1 MSPLYF
7 SPIRLASL
15 TLLITGGLIGQLPA
29 QTTAAQYITQ
39 GRTQLT
45 KQTSQGLVNANTAFA
60 NALSVAPSNPQALI
74 LKACTHLALLIQ
86 QPACSTLLSQVG
98 ATQPNQN
105 AYTFDLQL
113 PIGVNGRTQVAPDAQ
128 MSTVRT
134 YFTSVLRPALLDA
147 LSMLGKI
154 PPSIPSR
161 SNILDLTGEE
171 TSTTPTSIDYG
182 DVLTL
187 KAIIRLVLAAG
198 YNNDTLNLQI
208 ALQDLIDLSDGY
220 TTMQD
225 VLAKYPSFVA
235 SGSSVSARAEAK
247 KHLIAGLRDLGDA
260 YSFAIDPRR
269 SNPNQPPYG
278 YSHLVMLNP
287 SSPRELANARA
298 SLAQIRALAASVSR
312 PTKIPANRLA
322 PNPLLDNQTLF
333 LGALFNAGTS
343 PRAWFGNSSFYGNS
357 LVTGSLKDPSLS
369 GLLNPTKGASLLAG
383 ILSGL
388 GDTISPTSQTI
399 TFTPPV
405 SAPFSSK
412 GSLTLSASGGASGQ
426 PVVFTSPSKN
436 VSISGNTMTLLGPG
450 LVKITATQAGYV
462 PSWQVGTPPYAP
474 ASPVTRSMV
483 VTKGTP
489 QITLIVVDTVA
500 YSSGLSVAVSA
511 SSTSGKNPSIVSSN
525 PKVAVVQRNGSL
537 LITGPGT
544 TVIKASVPASANF
557 NAASTTKTISV
568 TP

>member
-1 MSPLYF
+1 
-7 SPIRLASL
+7 
-15 TLLITGGLIGQLPA
+15 
-29 QTTAAQYITQ
+29 
-39 GRTQLT
+39 
-45 KQTSQGLVNANTAFA
+45 V
-60 NALSVAPSNPQALI
+60 
-74 LKACTHLALLIQ
+74 
-86 QPACSTLLSQVG
+86 
-98 ATQPNQN
+98 
-105 AYTFDLQL
+105 
-113 PIGVNGRTQVAPDAQ
+113 
-128 MSTVRT
+128 
-134 YFTSVLRPALLDA
+134 LLDA
-147 LSMLGKI
+147 LSTLGKI

-171 TSTTPTSIDYG
+171 TSTSPTSIDYG

-269 SNPNQPPYG
+269 SNPNQPPSG
-278 YSHLVMLNP
+278 YSHLLMLNP
-287 SSPRELANARA
+287 SSSTEIALAKA

-312 PTKIPANRLA
+312 PTRIPANRLA

-333 LGALFNAGTS
+333 LGALFNARTS
-343 PRAWFGNSSFYGNS
+343 PRAWFGNSSFYGDS
-357 LVTGSLKDPSLS
+357 LVEGSLKDPSLS
-369 GLLNPTKGASLLAG
+369 GLLNPFNGAYLLTG
-383 ILSGL
+383 ILSSL
-388 GDTISPTSQTI
+388 GDPITPTSQTI
-399 TFTPPV
+399 SFTPPV
-405 SAPFSSK
+405 SVPFSRN
-412 GSLTLSASGGASGQ
+412 GSLTLSAAGGASGQ
-426 PVVFTSPSKN
+426 PVLFTSPSKN

-450 LVKITATQAGYV
+450 PVVITATQAGYV
-462 PSWQVGTPPYAP
+462 PSWQVGPAP
-474 ASPVTRSMV
+474 FAAASPVTRSMV

-489 QITLIVVDTVA
+489 QITLTVVDTVA
-500 YSSGLSVAVSA
+500 YSSGLSLPVSA

-525 PKVAVVQRNGSL
+525 PKVAAVQRDGTL
-537 LITGPGT
+537 LIKAIGT

-557 NAASTTKTISV
+557 KAATASQPLTV